1 MTLLNFIYSMMVLLL
16 CKYELFMQT
25 RSQCRV
31 PDTQETVKACW
42 TLVKKSFSLFP
53 CIDQPN

>member
-31 PDTQETVKACW
+31 PDTQGTVKACW
-42 TLVKKSFSLFP
+42 TLVKKSSSLLP